1 MRGPLLRIG
10 PLVTAAQPPVAATV
24 TTRDDIDA
32 YRILYEDIDGDAH
45 LWRIIALLV
54 LLGAGFAALNLTTRI
69 VEAQRREIGIG
80 MAFGGSLAAAR
91 AAPRCC
97 SA

>member
-80 MAFGGSLAAAR
+80 MALGFPRGCSRCA
-91 AAPRCC
+91 RCC